1 MEEELLIDNW
11 LLGDWYQET
20 DFLLL
25 NGSNLPNLYQQD
37 NQIYEYDQWKSNDCT
52 IYSAFGAISDLMNYK
67 FSEEEIKEMNELSY
81 TMWRKRWNG
90 WFVFK
95 AIDCVR
101 KRWNSKTD
109 LVKKYGKVA
118 SYRVDLTDDVLV
130 DEILDKGYTL
140 CSWYNGNGKY
150 NVDFTID
157 DKLDWS
163 EFGEKTYGHAVSWRK
178 VNWERCIKD
187 NYKWRSYQWVDTN
200 IYKVIPSCSQLV
212 NDNTYFQNAYLF
224 TKVAEDNYEELKRL
238 EKFKTTLNIA
248 MEANSALRHLTNDV
262 KYRDWLHTLNENH
275 RKKMK
280 DIEAQVVLHS

>member
-67 FSEEEIKEMNELSY
+67 FSAEEIKEMNELSY

-157 DKLDWS
+157 DELDWS
-163 EFGEKTYGHAVSWRK
+163 EFWEKTYGHAVSWRK

-262 KYRDWLHTLNENH
+262 KYRDWLHTINENH

-280 DIEAQVVLHS
+280 DIEEQVALHS